1 MEYTY
6 EEDGEEYGEEEEEEE
21 EGDDNGLKDSEVLK
35 LSTFD

>member
-21 EGDDNGLKDSEVLK
+21 EGDDNGLKESEVLK
-35 LSTFD
+35 LSNFD

>member
-21 EGDDNGLKDSEVLK
+21 GNDNGLKESEVLK
-35 LSTFD
+35 LSNFD